1 MYPFG
6 GILVAPLVAA
16 YLASLLSRL
25 SRRRGRRPGWIEGI
39 TAILSG
45 ILATWVCTFQLDVF
59 MPWRWSW
66 AGGNVEL
73 LDLLLL
79 TGFPAGFVGIMP
91 AAWIVERHQ
100 KAYDKRCHGFQ
111 EA

>member
-1 MYPFG
+1 
-6 GILVAPLVAA
+6 
-16 YLASLLSRL
+16 
-25 SRRRGRRPGWIEGI
+25 
-39 TAILSG
+39 
-45 ILATWVCTFQLDVF
+45 

-100 KAYDKRCHGFQ
+100 NAYDKRCHGFQ
-111 EA
+111 EALAMLQREPSYRSLSAPVFELRFKFGNPGF

>member
-1 MYPFG
+1 
-6 GILVAPLVAA
+6 
-16 YLASLLSRL
+16 
-25 SRRRGRRPGWIEGI
+25 
-39 TAILSG
+39 
-45 ILATWVCTFQLDVF
+45 